1 MAKINLLPWRDEYRR
16 EKQQEFVTVLV
27 GVGVVAAL
35 VAYLWINT
43 INGQIDNQKS
53 RNKMLEKE
61 IALLDKKVA
70 EIKELKER
78 RRQLIERMKV
88 IQGLQGERP
97 VIVRYFDELV
107 RSMPEGVYLTDL
119 VREGGNIKMTG
130 VTESNVR
137 VSALMRNVDASEWF
151 ASPNLSSVKAVP
163 EMGEQASEFELTIVP
178 SKPKEMLDSE
188 GDE

>member
-1 MAKINLLPWRDEYRR
+1 MAKINLLPWRDEYRK
-16 EKQQEFVTVLV
+16 EKQQEFITVLV
-27 GVGVVAAL
+27 GVGIIAAL
-35 VAYLWINT
+35 AAYLWINT
-43 INGQIDNQKS
+43 INGQIADQQARNQL
-53 RNKMLEKE
+53 LEKE

-119 VREGGNIKMTG
+119 VREGGSIKMSG

-151 ASPNLSSVKAVP
+151 ASPNLSSVKAAP
-163 EMGEQASEFELTIVP
+163 ELGEQASQFELTIVP
-178 SKPKEMLDSE
+178 SKPKDMI
-188 GDE
+188 DEEDE